1 MRPAAPT
8 HAKKHIMSMSERRV
22 VLTGMGVV
30 TPIGNDVPTFWQSLT
45 AGRSGIS
52 RFTAFDSTNF
62 ACKIAG
68 EVRDFEP
75 GQFFKNP
82 KSAKRTDRFT
92 QFAMAGAKMALADS
106 GIDLEKVDRNR
117 FGVMIGSGIG
127 GLASMEEEC
136 QRLLERGPSRVSPF
150 TIAMMISNM
159 ASGIVSMEYDLRGPN
174 MCIVTACA
182 TANNSLG
189 EAWRIIKFGDADGFI
204 AGGCEATITPL
215 GIAGFSAMKA
225 VSCRND
231 EPERAC
237 RPFDRDRDGFIMSE
251 GAGIMILEE
260 YEHAKRRGAQIYCE
274 ISGYGC
280 TADAYHMTAPM
291 PEGDGAARAMKIAMG
306 HGRVNPED
314 IDYINAHATSTGLGD
329 ICETKAI
336 KTALGAHAK
345 TTMVSATKSMT
356 GHLLGAAGGVEL
368 AACALAIRHGVVPP
382 TINLENPDPEC
393 DLDCVPN
400 VAREAKLRTVLSNS
414 FGFGGHNA
422 TLLIKAMD

>member
-1 MRPAAPT
+1 
-8 HAKKHIMSMSERRV
+8 
-22 VLTGMGVV
+22 MGVV
-30 TPIGNDVPTFWQSLT
+30 TPIGNDLQTFWESLT
-45 AGRSGIS
+45 SCRSGIR
-52 RFTAFDSTNF
+52 RFQAFDSTNF
-62 ACKIAG
+62 DCKIAG
-68 EVRDFEP
+68 EVTDFEP
-75 GQFFKNP
+75 AKYFKNP

-92 QFAMAGAKMALADS
+92 QFAIAASKMALEDS
-106 GIDLEKVDRNR
+106 GINLDAVDRNR

-127 GLASMEEEC
+127 GLQSMEDEC
-136 QRLLERGPSRVSPF
+136 KRLLERGPSRVSPF

-189 EAWRIIKFGDADGFI
+189 EAWRIIKFGDADVFL

-225 VSCRND
+225 VSLRND
-231 EPERAC
+231 DPQKAC
-237 RPFDRDRDGFIMSE
+237 RPFDKDRDGFVMSE
-251 GAGIMILEE
+251 GAGIMVLEE
-260 YEHAKRRGAQIYCE
+260 YEHAKRRGAPIYCE
-274 ISGYGC
+274 IAGYGC

-291 PEGDGAARAMKIAMG
+291 PEGEGAARAMKIAMG
-306 HGRVNPED
+306 HGRVNPDE
-314 IDYINAHATSTGLGD
+314 IEYINAHATSTGLGD

-336 KTALGAHAK
+336 KLALGDHAYK
-345 TTMVSATKSMT
+345 TMVSATKSMT

-368 AACALAIRHGVVPP
+368 AACALALKHGVIPP
-382 TINLENPDPEC
+382 TINHDNPDPEC

-400 VAREAKLRTVLSNS
+400 TPREVRVKTVLSNS

-422 TLLIKAMD
+422 TLLAKAV